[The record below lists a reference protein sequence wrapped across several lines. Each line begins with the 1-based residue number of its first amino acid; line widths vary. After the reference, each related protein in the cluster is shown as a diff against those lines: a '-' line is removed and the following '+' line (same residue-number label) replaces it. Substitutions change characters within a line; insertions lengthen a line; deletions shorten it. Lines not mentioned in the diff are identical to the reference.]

1 MRRRLAR
8 RARTRLPM
16 LRRSGDRRR
25 LLPRVLQYVCE
36 YADHR
41 GLQRNTN
48 DLLVSVIFA
57 DDTEMLVLAWR
68 AGPGWIV
75 LFNEDDEMH
84 AVPYETITKPQS
96 VRSKLRRAWMW
107 RDTTN
112 RPDEWW
118 SQIVDLNSTGTGMRR
133 LSTSASRATTRA
145 SLPPNVACTAAHE
158 DLDVFHLPVSAR
170 QNLAWHRPK
179 QSPMAN
185 GNTHASPTRFSSS
198 RSSRMRGISKFV
210 VRSTWAPR
218 GDTRSARFCP
228 RGDTATIDRRAD
240 VRPPVVA
247 PIALT
252 EIVGQAL
259 TS

>member
-1 MRRRLAR
+1 
-8 RARTRLPM
+8 
-16 LRRSGDRRR
+16 
-25 LLPRVLQYVCE
+25 
-36 YADHR
+36 
-41 GLQRNTN
+41 
-48 DLLVSVIFA
+48 
-57 DDTEMLVLAWR
+57 MLVLAWR

-75 LFNEDDEMH
+75 LLNEDDEMH

-112 RPDEWW
+112 RPDKWW
-118 SQIVDLNSTGTGMRR
+118 PQIVDLNSTG
-133 LSTSASRATTRA
+133 L
-145 SLPPNVACTAAHE
+145 ACA
-158 DLDVFHLPVSAR
+158 VYR
-170 QNLAWHRPK
+170 HRPAELRRAPACRRT
-179 QSPMAN
+179 SPAQRHTRISTFFIYQYPLDKIWHGTDQ
-185 GNTHASPTRFSSS
+185 GNHQWQTETLTPPRHDSHRAGRLACAAY
-198 RSSRMRGISKFV
+198 RSSLSVQRGLL
-210 VRSTWAPR
+210 RA
-218 GDTRSARFCP
+218 DTRSARFCP

>member
-1 MRRRLAR
+1 
-8 RARTRLPM
+8 
-16 LRRSGDRRR
+16 
-25 LLPRVLQYVCE
+25 
-36 YADHR
+36 
-41 GLQRNTN
+41 
-48 DLLVSVIFA
+48 
-57 DDTEMLVLAWR
+57 MLVLAWR

-75 LFNEDDEMH
+75 LLNEDDEMH

-118 SQIVDLNSTGTGMRR
+118 PQIVDLNSTG
-133 LSTSASRATTRA
+133 L
-145 SLPPNVACTAAHE
+145 ACA
-158 DLDVFHLPVSAR
+158 VYR
-170 QNLAWHRPK
+170 HRPAELRRAPACRRT
-179 QSPMAN
+179 SPAQRHTRISTFFIYQYPLDKIWHGTDQ
-185 GNTHASPTRFSSS
+185 GNHQWQTETLTPPRHDSHRAGRLACAAY
-198 RSSRMRGISKFV
+198 RSSLSVQRGLL
-210 VRSTWAPR
+210 RA
-218 GDTRSARFCP
+218 DTRSARFCP